1 MYTFAARSRN
11 DLYDNEKKSIKKE
24 KQFSEL
30 KTSPL
35 NNDFLEL
42 LYEIK
47 RFAALVW
54 VSSAKCRL
62 VVLQVTFQ
70 VVRGLRYSNRC
81 LHW

>member
-11 DLYDNEKKSIKKE
+11 DLYDNEKKSVKKE

-47 RFAALVW
+47 RFAALV
-54 VSSAKCRL
+54 
-62 VVLQVTFQ
+62 
-70 VVRGLRYSNRC
+70 
-81 LHW
+81 

>member
-11 DLYDNEKKSIKKE
+11 DLYDNENKNIKKE

-47 RFAALVW
+47 RFVALV
-54 VSSAKCRL
+54 
-62 VVLQVTFQ
+62 
-70 VVRGLRYSNRC
+70 
-81 LHW
+81 

>member
-11 DLYDNEKKSIKKE
+11 DLYDNEKKNIKKE

-47 RFAALVW
+47 KV
-54 VSSAKCRL
+54 CR
-62 VVLQVTFQ
+62 
-70 VVRGLRYSNRC
+70 SC
-81 LHW
+81 LSPFC

>member
-1 MYTFAARSRN
+1 MYTFAARSRK

-47 RFAALVW
+47 KFAALV
-54 VSSAKCRL
+54 
-62 VVLQVTFQ
+62 
-70 VVRGLRYSNRC
+70 
-81 LHW
+81 

>member
-11 DLYDNEKKSIKKE
+11 DLYDTEKKKSIKKE
-24 KQFSEL
+24 KKFSEL

-47 RFAALVW
+47 RFAALV
-54 VSSAKCRL
+54 
-62 VVLQVTFQ
+62 
-70 VVRGLRYSNRC
+70 
-81 LHW
+81 